1 VSRPP
6 LTLAVILS
14 WDEEDGWEDVL
25 AGIYPMSR
33 PIAPHDL
40 VPLAARIKVYERGA
54 RLARKTKEP

>member
-1 VSRPP
+1 MSRPQP
-6 LTLAVILS
+6 TAATILA

-54 RLARKTKEP
+54 RLAKKTKG